1 MADVVTDTSKLN
13 GFFKNKYAKKLIDA
27 IPETAKFSGQIPFSE
42 AQKIGA
48 AYKVPVEL
56 AMEAGVTYAAADA
69 GAFDLEEAVAGEMK
83 EASVNGSQ
91 FLIKGILDYE
101 SAAKA
106 VKDGEEAFGNSGG
119 RLVKR
124 MTKSIYK
131 RIELSCL
138 YGGTS
143 LAAVSSNVGGGVI
156 AITTASWATGIW
168 VGMKNAKLD
177 CFTDTT
183 YGTQRNTNAT
193 LVISF
198 VNVSSRRLTLT
209 GNAADLAAIAAGDI
223 LVFRNAATKEMA
235 GLDKIVTNA
244 GTLFGISAASYELW
258 AGNSYALGS
267 VALTLARLNQAI
279 ADAVGKGLDEK
290 ATVFVNPRT
299 WGNLMS
305 DQASL
310 RKYDARYD
318 SGKSTNGFRSLVM
331 YSQNGELE
339 IVPHTMIK
347 EGEAWVIP
355 LDRWKKVGATD
366 VTAMVPGR
374 SGDEFFRHLETKAG
388 YELRM
393 YANLAVFCETPGYCT
408 KITGIVNA

>member
-1 MADVVTDTSKLN
+1 MDVITDTTKLN
-13 GFFKNKYAKKLIDA
+13 GFFKNKYTKKLIDA
-27 IPETAKFSGQIPFSE
+27 IPESAKFSGQIPFSKAE
-42 AQKIGA
+42 KIGN

-56 AMEAGVTYAAADA
+56 AMEAGVTYAAAGA
-69 GAFDLEEAVAGEMK
+69 GAFDLEDAEAGEMK
-83 EASVNGSQ
+83 EASVDGSQ
-91 FLIKGILDYE
+91 YLIKGMIDYE
-101 SAAKA
+101 AAAKA
-106 VKDGEEAFGNSGG
+106 VAEGEEAFGNSGG

-124 MTKSIYK
+124 MTKAIYK
-131 RIELSCL
+131 RIELSAL

-143 LAAVSSNVGGGVI
+143 LATVSSNVGGGII
-156 AITTASWATGIW
+156 AITTATWATGIW
-168 VGMKNAKLD
+168 VGMRNSKLD
-177 CFTDTT
+177 CYDTIA
-183 YGTQRNTNAT
+183 YGTQRNSVGA
-193 LVISF
+193 LKISF
-198 VNVSSRRLTLT
+198 INVSARRLTLT
-209 GNAADLAAIAAGDI
+209 GDAGDLSAI
-223 LVFRNAATKEMA
+223 GAGDVLVFRGAADNEMA
-235 GLDKIVTNA
+235 GLDKIVTNT
-244 GTLFGISAASYELW
+244 GLLFGINAATYELW
-258 AGNSYALGS
+258 AGNTYALGS

-305 DQASL
+305 DQAAL
-310 RKYDARYD
+310 RKYDARYE

-347 EGEAWVIP
+347 EGEAFVIP

-366 VTAMVPGR
+366 VTAQVPGR
-374 SGDEFFRHLETKAG
+374 GDEFFKHMEAKAG

-393 YANLAVFCETPGYCT
+393 YANLAVFCEAPGFCT

>member
-27 IPETAKFSGQIPFSE
+27 IPENAKFSGQIPFSAAE
-42 AQKIGA
+42 KIGA

-69 GAFDLEEAVAGEMK
+69 GAFTLEDAQAGEMK

-106 VKDGEEAFGNSGG
+106 IKEGEEAFGNSGG

-124 MTKSIYK
+124 MTKAIYK

-143 LAAVSSNVGGGVI
+143 LATVSSNVGGGVI
-156 AITTASWATGIW
+156 AITTATWATGIW
-168 VGMKNAKLD
+168 VGMRNARLD
-177 CFTDTT
+177 CYSDTT
-183 YGTQRNTNAT
+183 YGTQRNTVGALT
-193 LVISF
+193 ISF
-198 VNVSSRRLTLT
+198 INVSARRLTVT
-209 GNAADLAAIAAGDI
+209 GDAGDLAAVAAGDV
-223 LVFRNAATKEMA
+223 LVFRNAANAEMA

-244 GTLFGISAASYELW
+244 GTLFGISAATYELW

-305 DQASL
+305 DQAAL

-318 SGKSTNGFRSLVM
+318 SGKSTNGFRSLTM

-347 EGEAWVIP
+347 EGEAYVIP

-366 VTAMVPGR
+366 VTAITPGR
-374 SGDEFFRHLETKAG
+374 GEEFFRQMESKAG

-393 YANLAVFCETPGYCT
+393 YANLAVFCEVPGYCT